1 MDKGSLKFFATE
13 SRKDLLEKMKN
24 KLAVFGIT
32 SKGIKEL
39 EEKQKM
45 GNKIEING
53 TLYPKK
59 SYDSLCS
66 RYKVL
71 GYEQLLEE
79 SAYTWFNRLVA
90 FAFMEINN
98 YIDERIVF
106 NNGDRIEPEILDN
119 YYEFD
124 FFQELD
130 EESQNEINDLK
141 EKNRVDSLEK
151 LYSILVEEKCY
162 ELSKIMPF
170 MFEKRGSYSDIL
182 FPDGVLARGSFL
194 EKLRDEFRKAIEK
207 NEEDEEVVPV
217 EIIGWLYQ
225 YYNSDL
231 KDEVFA
237 DLKKNKKITKEKI
250 APATQLFTPHW
261 IVKYMGENSLGKLAL
276 ESCGVSEE
284 VKKNW
289 KYYIDN
295 EVQNSEE
302 RLKIEEIKIIDPAM
316 GSGHMLTYCFD
327 MLSDIYED
335 LGWSKK
341 DAVLSIIK
349 NNIYG
354 LDIDKRAGQLAS
366 FAIFMKAREKF
377 SRFFKILERMED
389 DEKIS
394 INTLAVEESND
405 ISESIQNLIKE
416 NGLVQLEKLL
426 ADFYDAKEYGSILKL
441 ESIEIKELYRE
452 LEELEEIYRKQGQL
466 SLSYSIVENID
477 FDKEYELIEKLIY
490 QYRIMIDKYDIV
502 ITNPPYMG
510 GKGFSDK
517 LKKYVEKN
525 YKDSKGDLFA
535 VFIEKCNEFTKE
547 NRYTAMITMQSWM
560 FLSSFENL
568 RKQIIE
574 KREIQSL
581 LHLGYGVIGIAFG
594 TTAFVLKKLESN
606 NFLGN
611 YFRMFDKIAQNI
623 ETKDCENLF
632 KQSIKIEGL
641 RYNFENYSSN
651 IGISETVISDE
662 NGKLIKYKANQK
674 EFEKIPNSPIA
685 YWVSDRVRDIFE
697 KSRTLGEVGEAKQGL
712 ATGDNDRFLRLW
724 NEINYNKIGF
734 GIENSEKTIESKKKW
749 FPYNKG
755 GEKRKWYGNQEYLVN
770 WENDG
775 YEIRNFYDNKGKL
788 RSRPQNIEYYFR
800 ESISW
805 GLITSSGSSFR
816 FFPNGFIYDVGG
828 MSYFPNK
835 NIYSYLGILNTKI
848 YNELTKIINPTI
860 NLQIGDVIS
869 LPATEILNENFNTL
883 VQENIN
889 IAKEE
894 WDSRETSWDFKKLF
908 IANGDNIEKSY
919 DNYCQYWN
927 DKFMQ
932 MHHNEE
938 ELNRIFIDIYELN
951 DEMDEKVPFEDI
963 TLLKKEIKI
972 EDGKILFNKEE
983 IIKQFLSYAVGC
995 IMGRYSIDKEGLII
1009 ANSDDIL
1016 QCNES
1021 QVIIKDREGNIRH
1034 SIENSRF
1041 LPDEFG
1047 IIPVTGENV
1056 FENDIVS
1063 RVFEFVKALYGEKN
1077 FDENIRFICE
1087 ALGQKEG
1094 ETYDEVL
1101 RNYFIKDFYTD
1112 HLQRYQKRPI
1122 YWFMNSGKK
1131 NGFSALIYL
1140 HRYEDMSI
1148 ARVRTEYLIP
1158 YQEKMENLRN
1168 YYEKIAENPDT
1179 TSKDRKIADKKLKE
1193 LYAILKELQEYAN
1206 AVKHISELKIS
1217 LDLDDGVKVNYEKF
1231 VKVLKKI

>member
-284 VKKNW
+284 IKENW
-289 KYYIDN
+289 KYYIEN
-295 EVQNSEE
+295 EIQKSEE

-327 MLSDIYED
+327 MLSDIYEN

-354 LDIDKRAGQLAS
+354 LDIDKRASQLAS

-377 SRFFKILERMED
+377 SRFFKVLERMEE

-394 INTLAVEESND
+394 INTLVIEESND

-416 NGLVQLEKLL
+416 NSLIHLEKLL
-426 ADFYDAKEYGSILKL
+426 VDFYDAKEYGSILKL
-441 ESIEIKELYRE
+441 ESIETKELYRE
-452 LEELEEIYRKQGQL
+452 LKELEEIYRKQGQL
-466 SLSYSIVENID
+466 SLNYSIVENID
-477 FDKEYELIEKLIY
+477 FEKEYEFIEKLIY

-510 GKGFSDK
+510 GKGFDDK

-547 NRYTAMITMQSWM
+547 NRYTAMITMHSWM

-581 LHLGYGVIGIAFG
+581 NHLGTRAFEELGGEVVQTVSWVGKNKVPEKKG
-594 TTAFVLKKLESN
+594 TYIRLVDYN
-606 NFLGN
+606 NAQWKEEEFLNNKN
-611 YFRMFDKIAQNI
+611 Y
-623 ETKDCENLF
+623 
-632 KQSIKIEGL
+632 
-641 RYNFENYSSN
+641 YS
-651 IGISETVISDE
+651 
-662 NGKLIKYKANQK
+662 ANQK
-674 EFEKIPNSPIA
+674 EFEKIPGSPIA
-685 YWVSDRVRDIFE
+685 YWVSNRVREIFE
-697 KSRTLGEVGEAKQGL
+697 KNQKLGEIAQPRKGNS
-712 ATGDNDRFLRLW
+712 TSDNNRFLRLW
-724 NEINYNKIGF
+724 FEVEKNNFKLNSINLKEDSLKI
-734 GIENSEKTIESKKKW
+734 KW

-755 GEKRKWYGNQEYLVN
+755 GGFRKYYGNNEYLIN
-770 WENDG
+770 WLNDAE
-775 YEIRNFYDNKGKL
+775 EIRKIPTAVIANYDFFTKEGLTWSTVSSAKLSVRNFG
-788 RSRPQNIEYYFR
+788 E
-800 ESISW
+800 
-805 GLITSSGSSFR
+805 
-816 FFPNGFIYDVGG
+816 GFIFDNGG
-828 MSYFPNK
+828 CCLFSEKDIKYILLGLLNSKVFTILFGNISPTLNFQSGDIAKIPIIIEKDEIKK
-835 NIYSYLGILNTKI
+835 NNI
-848 YNELTKIINPTI
+848 NEIT
-860 NLQIGDVIS
+860 Q
-869 LPATEILNENFNTL
+869 
-883 VQENIN
+883 QNIN

-908 IANGDNIEKSY
+908 ITKGDSIEKAY
-919 DNYCQYWN
+919 DDYCQYWS

-995 IMGRYSIDKEGLII
+995 IMGRYSIDKEELII

-1179 TSKDRKIADKKLKE
+1179 SSKDRKIADKKLKE
-1193 LYAILKELQEYAN
+1193 LYAILKELQTYAN
-1206 AVKHISELKIS
+1206 DVKHISELKIS

-1231 VKVLKKI
+1231 GKVLKKI

>member
-1 MDKGSLKFFATE
+1 MDKGSLKSFAIK
-13 SRKDLLEKMKN
+13 SKKVLLEKMKN

-45 GNKIEING
+45 GSNIEING
-53 TLYPKK
+53 VLYSRK

-106 NNGDRIEPEILDN
+106 NSGDRIEPEILDN

-141 EKNRVDSLEK
+141 EKNTADSLEK

-182 FPDGVLARGSFL
+182 FPEGLLMKKSFL
-194 EKLRDEFRKAIEK
+194 DSLRDEFRKAIEK
-207 NEEDEEVVPV
+207 NEDDEERVPV

-225 YYNSDL
+225 YYNQDKRDMIYDGSM
-231 KDEVFA
+231 K
-237 DLKKNKKITKEKI
+237 KEKI
-250 APATQLFTPHW
+250 NKEFIPPATQLFTPHW
-261 IVKYMGENSLGKLAL
+261 IVKYLAENSLGKLAL

-284 VKKNW
+284 VKKSW

-295 EVQNSEE
+295 EVQKNEE
-302 RLKIEEIKIIDPAM
+302 ILKIEEIKIIDPAM

-341 DAVLSIIK
+341 DAVLSIIR

-377 SRFFKILERMED
+377 SRFFKVLERMEE

-394 INTLAVEESND
+394 INTLAIEESND
-405 ISESIQNLIKE
+405 ISESTQNLIKE
-416 NGLVQLEKLL
+416 NGLVHLERLL
-426 ADFYDAKEYGSILKL
+426 ADFYDAEEYGSILKL
-441 ESIEIKELYRE
+441 ESIEIKNLYRE

-466 SLSYSIVENID
+466 SLSYSSIEKTD
-477 FDKEYELIEKLIY
+477 FGKEYELIEKLIY
-490 QYRIMIDKYDIV
+490 QYKIMIDKYDIV

-510 GKGFSDK
+510 NARMNSQIKEYTDKYYPEAKSDLFSVFFIKCCEMAKINGYLGFMSPFVWMFIK
-517 LKKYVEKN
+517 SYEELRKKFINEKYIVTLTQLEYSGFEDATVPICTFVLQN
-525 YKDSKGDLFA
+525 SFKNEKGDYIKLSEFKGA
-535 VFIEKCNEFTKE
+535 KNQPIKTLEAIENPKC
-547 NRYTAMITMQSWM
+547 SW
-560 FLSSFENL
+560 
-568 RKQIIE
+568 R
-574 KREIQSL
+574 
-581 LHLGYGVIGIAFG
+581 
-594 TTAFVLKKLESN
+594 
-606 NFLGN
+606 
-611 YFRMFDKIAQNI
+611 
-623 ETKDCENLF
+623 
-632 KQSIKIEGL
+632 
-641 RYNFENYSSN
+641 
-651 IGISETVISDE
+651 
-662 NGKLIKYKANQK
+662 YKADQK
-674 EFEKIPNSPIA
+674 EFKKILGYPIA
-685 YWVSDRVRDIFE
+685 YWISNKVREIFE
-697 KSRTLGEVGEAKQGL
+697 NDRELKENFEIKSGIMTGNDEKFLKFWNEVEFKNIGFKLNNHSEMLKSR
-712 ATGDNDRFLRLW
+712 
-724 NEINYNKIGF
+724 
-734 GIENSEKTIESKKKW
+734 KKW
-749 FPYNKG
+749 FPLSKG
-755 GEKRKWYGNQEYLVN
+755 VSYRKWFGNNEHIINLFDDGKDIKNSNGNYRLRESKYYLKNSITWSRITSTKVSFRNSNQILFSDAGPSIFLENNMKYMLALLNMKILEKFLSIKNPTLNFQVNDIASMPIKFINNQECIEKIDMLTQ
-770 WENDG
+770 
-775 YEIRNFYDNKGKL
+775 
-788 RSRPQNIEYYFR
+788 QNI
-800 ESISW
+800 
-805 GLITSSGSSFR
+805 
-816 FFPNGFIYDVGG
+816 D
-828 MSYFPNK
+828 
-835 NIYSYLGILNTKI
+835 
-848 YNELTKIINPTI
+848 
-860 NLQIGDVIS
+860 
-869 LPATEILNENFNTL
+869 
-883 VQENIN
+883 

-908 IANGDNIEKSY
+908 ITNGDSIEKAY
-919 DNYCQYWN
+919 DDYCQYWS

-983 IIKQFLSYAVGC
+983 ITKQFLSYTVGC

-1009 ANSDDIL
+1009 ANSDEIL
-1016 QCNES
+1016 QCNGS

-1094 ETYDEVL
+1094 ESYDEIL

-1179 TSKDRKIADKKLKE
+1179 SSKDRKIADKKLKE
-1193 LYAILKELQEYAN
+1193 LYAILKELQTYAN
-1206 AVKHISELKIS
+1206 DVKHISELKIS

-1231 VKVLKKI
+1231 GKVLKKI

>member
-162 ELSKIMPF
+162 EFSKIMPF

-284 VKKNW
+284 IKENW
-289 KYYIDN
+289 KYYIEN
-295 EVQNSEE
+295 EIQKSEE

-327 MLSDIYED
+327 MLSDIYEN

-354 LDIDKRAGQLAS
+354 LDIDKRASQLAS

-377 SRFFKILERMED
+377 SRFFKVLERMEE

-394 INTLAVEESND
+394 INTLVIEESND

-416 NGLVQLEKLL
+416 NSLIHLEKLL
-426 ADFYDAKEYGSILKL
+426 VDFYDAKEYGSILKL
-441 ESIEIKELYRE
+441 ESIETKELYRE
-452 LEELEEIYRKQGQL
+452 LKELEEIYRKQGQL
-466 SLSYSIVENID
+466 SLNYSIVENID
-477 FDKEYELIEKLIY
+477 FEKEYEFIEKLIY

-510 GKGFSDK
+510 GKGFDDK

-547 NRYTAMITMQSWM
+547 NRYTAMITMHSWM

-581 LHLGYGVIGIAFG
+581 NHLGTRAFEELGGEVVQTVSWVGKNKVPEKKG
-594 TTAFVLKKLESN
+594 TYIRLVDYN
-606 NFLGN
+606 NAQWKEEEFLNNKN
-611 YFRMFDKIAQNI
+611 Y
-623 ETKDCENLF
+623 
-632 KQSIKIEGL
+632 
-641 RYNFENYSSN
+641 YS
-651 IGISETVISDE
+651 
-662 NGKLIKYKANQK
+662 ANQK
-674 EFEKIPNSPIA
+674 EFEKIPGSPIA
-685 YWVSDRVRDIFE
+685 YWVSNRVREIFE
-697 KSRTLGEVGEAKQGL
+697 KNQKLGEIAQPRKGNS
-712 ATGDNDRFLRLW
+712 TSDNNRFLRLW
-724 NEINYNKIGF
+724 FEVEKNNFKLNSINLKEDSLKI
-734 GIENSEKTIESKKKW
+734 KW

-755 GEKRKWYGNQEYLVN
+755 GGFRKYYGNNEYLIN
-770 WENDG
+770 WLNDAE
-775 YEIRNFYDNKGKL
+775 EIRKIPTAVIANYDFFTKEGLTWSTVSSAKLSVRNFG
-788 RSRPQNIEYYFR
+788 E
-800 ESISW
+800 
-805 GLITSSGSSFR
+805 
-816 FFPNGFIYDVGG
+816 GFIFDNGG
-828 MSYFPNK
+828 CCLFSEKDIKYILLGLLNSKVFTILFGNISPTLNFQSGDIAKIPIIIEKDEIKK
-835 NIYSYLGILNTKI
+835 NNI
-848 YNELTKIINPTI
+848 NEIT
-860 NLQIGDVIS
+860 Q
-869 LPATEILNENFNTL
+869 
-883 VQENIN
+883 QNIN

-908 IANGDNIEKSY
+908 ITKGDSIEKAY
-919 DNYCQYWN
+919 DDYCQYWS

-995 IMGRYSIDKEGLII
+995 IMGRYSIDKEELII

-1179 TSKDRKIADKKLKE
+1179 SSKDRKIADKKLKE
-1193 LYAILKELQEYAN
+1193 LYAILKELQTYAN
-1206 AVKHISELKIS
+1206 DVKHISELKIS

-1231 VKVLKKI
+1231 GKVLKKI

>member
-1 MDKGSLKFFATE
+1 MDKGSLKSFAIK
-13 SRKDLLEKMKN
+13 SKKVLLEKMKN

-45 GNKIEING
+45 GSNIEING
-53 TLYPKK
+53 VLYSRK

-106 NNGDRIEPEILDN
+106 NSGDRIEPEILDN

-141 EKNRVDSLEK
+141 EKNTADSLEK

-170 MFEKRGSYSDIL
+170 MFERRGSYSDIL
-182 FPDGVLARGSFL
+182 FPEGLLMKESFL
-194 EKLRDEFRKAIEK
+194 DSLRDEIRKAIEK
-207 NEEDEEVVPV
+207 NEEDEEIVPV

-225 YYNSDL
+225 YYNQDKRDMIYDGSM
-231 KDEVFA
+231 K
-237 DLKKNKKITKEKI
+237 KEKI
-250 APATQLFTPHW
+250 NKEFIPPATQLFTPHW
-261 IVKYMGENSLGKLAL
+261 IVKYLAENSLGKFAL

-295 EVQNSEE
+295 EVQKNEE
-302 RLKIEEIKIIDPAM
+302 ILKIEEIKIIDPAM

-349 NNIYG
+349 NNLYG

-377 SRFFKILERMED
+377 SRFFKVLERMED
-389 DEKIS
+389 DGKIS
-394 INTLAVEESND
+394 INTLAFEE
-405 ISESIQNLIKE
+405 SESISENIQKLIKE

-426 ADFYDAKEYGSILKL
+426 ANFYDAKEYGSILKL

-452 LEELEEIYRKQGQL
+452 LEELGEIYRKQGQL
-466 SLSYSIVENID
+466 SLDYSSVENID

-490 QYRIMIDKYDIV
+490 QYKIMIDKYDIV

-510 GKGFSDK
+510 NARMNPQIKEYTDKYYPEVKSDLFSVFFIKCCEMAKINGYLGFMSPFVWMFIK
-517 LKKYVEKN
+517 SYEELRKKFINEKYIVTLTQLEYSGFEDATVPICTFVLQN
-525 YKDSKGDLFA
+525 SFKNEKGDYIKLSEFKGA
-535 VFIEKCNEFTKE
+535 KNQPIKTLEAIENPKC
-547 NRYTAMITMQSWM
+547 SW
-560 FLSSFENL
+560 
-568 RKQIIE
+568 R
-574 KREIQSL
+574 
-581 LHLGYGVIGIAFG
+581 
-594 TTAFVLKKLESN
+594 
-606 NFLGN
+606 
-611 YFRMFDKIAQNI
+611 
-623 ETKDCENLF
+623 
-632 KQSIKIEGL
+632 
-641 RYNFENYSSN
+641 
-651 IGISETVISDE
+651 
-662 NGKLIKYKANQK
+662 YKADQK
-674 EFEKIPNSPIA
+674 EFKKIPSSPIA
-685 YWVSDRVRDIFE
+685 YWVSDKVREIFE
-697 KSRTLGEVGEAKQGL
+697 KNQTLGEVGVAKQGL
-712 ATGDNDRFLRLW
+712 ATADNDRFLRLW

-860 NLQIGDVIS
+860 NLQID
-869 LPATEILNENFNTL
+869 
-883 VQENIN
+883 
-889 IAKEE
+889 
-894 WDSRETSWDFKKLF
+894 
-908 IANGDNIEKSY
+908 
-919 DNYCQYWN
+919 
-927 DKFMQ
+927 
-932 MHHNEE
+932 
-938 ELNRIFIDIYELN
+938 
-951 DEMDEKVPFEDI
+951 
-963 TLLKKEIKI
+963 
-972 EDGKILFNKEE
+972 
-983 IIKQFLSYAVGC
+983 
-995 IMGRYSIDKEGLII
+995 
-1009 ANSDDIL
+1009 
-1016 QCNES
+1016 
-1021 QVIIKDREGNIRH
+1021 
-1034 SIENSRF
+1034 
-1041 LPDEFG
+1041 
-1047 IIPVTGENV
+1047 
-1056 FENDIVS
+1056 
-1063 RVFEFVKALYGEKN
+1063 
-1077 FDENIRFICE
+1077 
-1087 ALGQKEG
+1087 
-1094 ETYDEVL
+1094 
-1101 RNYFIKDFYTD
+1101 
-1112 HLQRYQKRPI
+1112 
-1122 YWFMNSGKK
+1122 
-1131 NGFSALIYL
+1131 
-1140 HRYEDMSI
+1140 
-1148 ARVRTEYLIP
+1148 
-1158 YQEKMENLRN
+1158 
-1168 YYEKIAENPDT
+1168 
-1179 TSKDRKIADKKLKE
+1179 
-1193 LYAILKELQEYAN
+1193 
-1206 AVKHISELKIS
+1206 
-1217 LDLDDGVKVNYEKF
+1217 
-1231 VKVLKKI
+1231 

>member
-1 MDKGSLKFFATE
+1 MDKGSLKSFAIK
-13 SRKDLLEKMKN
+13 SKKVLLEKMKN

-45 GNKIEING
+45 GSNIEING
-53 TLYPKK
+53 VLYSRK

-106 NNGDRIEPEILDN
+106 NSGDRIEPEILDN

-141 EKNRVDSLEK
+141 EKNTADSLGK

-170 MFEKRGSYSDIL
+170 IFEKRGSYSDIL
-182 FPDGVLARGSFL
+182 FPEGLLMKKSFL
-194 EKLRDEFRKAIEK
+194 DSLRDEFRKAIEK
-207 NEEDEEVVPV
+207 NEDDEEIVPV

-225 YYNSDL
+225 YYNQDKRDMIYDGSM
-231 KDEVFA
+231 K
-237 DLKKNKKITKEKI
+237 KEKI
-250 APATQLFTPHW
+250 NKEFIPPATQLFTPHW
-261 IVKYMGENSLGKLAL
+261 IVKYLAENSLGKLAL

-284 VKKNW
+284 VKESW

-295 EVQNSEE
+295 EVQKNEE
-302 RLKIEEIKIIDPAM
+302 ILKIEEIKIIDPAM

-377 SRFFKILERMED
+377 SRFFKVLERMEE

-394 INTLAVEESND
+394 INTLAIEESND
-405 ISESIQNLIKE
+405 ISESTQNLIKE
-416 NGLVQLEKLL
+416 NGLVHLERLL
-426 ADFYDAKEYGSILKL
+426 ADFYDAEEYGSILKL
-441 ESIEIKELYRE
+441 ESIEIKNLYRE

-466 SLSYSIVENID
+466 SLSYSSIEKTD
-477 FDKEYELIEKLIY
+477 FGKEYELIEKLIY
-490 QYRIMIDKYDIV
+490 QYKIMIDKYDIV

-510 GKGFSDK
+510 NARMNSQIKEYTDKYYPEAKSDLFSVFFIKCCEMAKINGYLGFMSPFVWMFIK
-517 LKKYVEKN
+517 SYEELRKKFINEKYIVTLTQLEYSGFEDATVPICTFVLQN
-525 YKDSKGDLFA
+525 SFKNEKGDYIKLSEFKGA
-535 VFIEKCNEFTKE
+535 KNQPIKTLEAIENPKC
-547 NRYTAMITMQSWM
+547 SW
-560 FLSSFENL
+560 
-568 RKQIIE
+568 R
-574 KREIQSL
+574 
-581 LHLGYGVIGIAFG
+581 
-594 TTAFVLKKLESN
+594 
-606 NFLGN
+606 
-611 YFRMFDKIAQNI
+611 
-623 ETKDCENLF
+623 
-632 KQSIKIEGL
+632 
-641 RYNFENYSSN
+641 
-651 IGISETVISDE
+651 
-662 NGKLIKYKANQK
+662 YKADQK
-674 EFEKIPNSPIA
+674 EFEKIPSSPIA
-685 YWVSDRVRDIFE
+685 YWVSDKVRKIF
-697 KSRTLGEVGEAKQGL
+697 KNNYKLGEKCEIRKGL
-712 ATGDNDRFLRLW
+712 STGDNELYLRQW
-724 NEINYNKIGF
+724 FEVQNKKIGF
-734 GIENSEKTIESKKKW
+734 NIENPEKAIESEKKW

-755 GEKRKWYGNQEYLVN
+755 GFFRKWYGNNENVIN
-770 WENDG
+770 WENNGKDLKENKRSVLRNQKYYFKDCITWSAVSSSKFGVRNSEKGFLFDG
-775 YEIRNFYDNKGKL
+775 GGSCAFTTENIKNYILGFLASKLNFY
-788 RSRPQNIEYYFR
+788 
-800 ESISW
+800 
-805 GLITSSGSSFR
+805 
-816 FFPNGFIYDVGG
+816 
-828 MSYFPNK
+828 
-835 NIYSYLGILNTKI
+835 ILNMLIPTLNFEIGTISSVPIIFSEDTKQ
-848 YNELTKIINPTI
+848 K
-860 NLQIGDVIS
+860 
-869 LPATEILNENFNTL
+869 ENINTL
-883 VQENIN
+883 VQQNIN

-894 WDSRETSWDFKKLF
+894 WNSRETSWDFKKLF
-908 IANGDNIEKSY
+908 IANGDNIEKAY
-919 DNYCQYWN
+919 DNYCQYWS

-983 IIKQFLSYAVGC
+983 IIKQFLSYTVGC

-1047 IIPVTGENV
+1047 IVPVTGENV

-1094 ETYDEVL
+1094 ESYDEVL

-1193 LYAILKELQEYAN
+1193 LYAILKELQTYAN
-1206 AVKHISELKIS
+1206 DVKHISELKIS

>member
-106 NNGDRIEPEILDN
+106 NSGDRIEPEILDN

-207 NEEDEEVVPV
+207 NEEDEEIVPV

-250 APATQLFTPHW
+250 APATQLFTPQW

-295 EVQNSEE
+295 EVQKNEE
-302 RLKIEEIKIIDPAM
+302 RLKIEEVKIIDPAM

-354 LDIDKRAGQLAS
+354 LEIDKRAGQLAS

-377 SRFFKILERMED
+377 SRFFKVLERMED
-389 DEKIS
+389 DEKIL
-394 INTLAVEESND
+394 INTLTIEESND
-405 ISESIQNLIKE
+405 ISERIQNLIKE
-416 NGLVQLEKLL
+416 NGLVHLEKLL
-426 ADFYDAKEYGSILKL
+426 AGFYDAKEYGSILKL
-441 ESIEIKELYRE
+441 ESIEIKDLYRE

-466 SLSYSIVENID
+466 SLSYSSVENID
-477 FDKEYELIEKLIY
+477 FRKEYELIEKLIY
-490 QYRIMIDKYDIV
+490 QYKIMIDKYDIV

-535 VFIEKCNEFTKE
+535 VFIEKCNEFIKE
-547 NRYTAMITMQSWM
+547 NRYTAMITMHSWM

-581 LHLGYGVIGIAFG
+581 NHLGTRAFEELGGEVVQTVSWVVKNKAPEKKG
-594 TTAFVLKKLESN
+594 TYIRLVDYN
-606 NFLGN
+606 NAQWKEEEFFNNKN
-611 YFRMFDKIAQNI
+611 Y
-623 ETKDCENLF
+623 
-632 KQSIKIEGL
+632 
-641 RYNFENYSSN
+641 YSA
-651 IGISETVISDE
+651 D
-662 NGKLIKYKANQK
+662 QK
-674 EFEKIPNSPIA
+674 EFKKIPGSPIA
-685 YWVSDRVRDIFE
+685 YWVSDRVREIFE
-697 KSRTLGEVGEAKQGL
+697 KNQKLGEIAQPRKGNS
-712 ATGDNDRFLRLW
+712 TSDNNRFLRLW
-724 NEINYNKIGF
+724 FEVEKNNFKLNSINLKEDSLKI
-734 GIENSEKTIESKKKW
+734 KW

-755 GEKRKWYGNQEYLVN
+755 GGFRKYYGNNEYLIN
-770 WENDG
+770 WLNDAE
-775 YEIRNFYDNKGKL
+775 EIRKIPTAVIANYDFFTKEGLTWSTVSSAKLSVRNFG
-788 RSRPQNIEYYFR
+788 E
-800 ESISW
+800 
-805 GLITSSGSSFR
+805 
-816 FFPNGFIYDVGG
+816 GFIFDNGG
-828 MSYFPNK
+828 CCLFSEKDIKYILLGLLNSKVFTILFGNISPTLNFQSGDIAKIPIIIEKDEIKK
-835 NIYSYLGILNTKI
+835 NNINEITK
-848 YNELTKIINPTI
+848 
-860 NLQIGDVIS
+860 Q
-869 LPATEILNENFNTL
+869 
-883 VQENIN
+883 NIN

-908 IANGDNIEKSY
+908 ITNGDSIEKAY
-919 DNYCQYWN
+919 DDYCQYWS
-927 DKFMQ
+927 DKFIQ

-983 IIKQFLSYAVGC
+983 ITKQFLSYAVGC

-1009 ANSDDIL
+1009 ANSDDVL
-1016 QCNES
+1016 QCNGS

-1056 FENDIVS
+1056 FENDIVI

-1094 ETYDEVL
+1094 ESYDEVL

-1148 ARVRTEYLIP
+1148 ARVRTEYLIT

-1179 TSKDRKIADKKLKE
+1179 SSKDRKIADKKLKE

-1206 AVKHISELKIS
+1206 DVKHISELKIS

>member
-106 NNGDRIEPEILDN
+106 NSGDRIEPEILDN

-194 EKLRDEFRKAIEK
+194 EKLRDEFRKVIEK
-207 NEEDEEVVPV
+207 NEEDEEIVPV

-295 EVQNSEE
+295 EVQKNEE
-302 RLKIEEIKIIDPAM
+302 RLKIEEVKIIDPAM

-354 LDIDKRAGQLAS
+354 LEIDKRASQLAS

-377 SRFFKILERMED
+377 SRFFKVLERMED

-394 INTLAVEESND
+394 INTLAIEESND
-405 ISESIQNLIKE
+405 ISENIQNLIKE

-441 ESIEIKELYRE
+441 ESIETEELYRE

-477 FDKEYELIEKLIY
+477 FEKEYELIEKLIY

-510 GKGFSDK
+510 GKGFDDK

-547 NRYTAMITMQSWM
+547 NRYTAMITMHSWM

-574 KREIQSL
+574 KKEIQSL
-581 LHLGYGVIGIAFG
+581 NHLGTRAFEELGGEVVQTVSWVGKNKVPEKKG
-594 TTAFVLKKLESN
+594 TYIRLVDYN
-606 NFLGN
+606 NAQWKEEEFFNNKN
-611 YFRMFDKIAQNI
+611 Y
-623 ETKDCENLF
+623 
-632 KQSIKIEGL
+632 
-641 RYNFENYSSN
+641 YS
-651 IGISETVISDE
+651 
-662 NGKLIKYKANQK
+662 ANQK
-674 EFEKIPNSPIA
+674 EFEKIPSSPIA
-685 YWVSDRVRDIFE
+685 YWVSDKVRKIF
-697 KSRTLGEVGEAKQGL
+697 KNNYKLGEKCEIRKGL
-712 ATGDNDRFLRLW
+712 STGNNELYLRQW
-724 NEINYNKIGF
+724 FEVQNKKIGF
-734 GIENSEKTIESKKKW
+734 NIENPEKAIESEKKW

-755 GEKRKWYGNQEYLVN
+755 GFFRKWYGNNENVIN
-770 WENDG
+770 WENNGKDLKENKRSVLRNQKYYFKDCITWSAVSSSKFGVRNSEKGFLFDG
-775 YEIRNFYDNKGKL
+775 GGSCAFTTENIKNYILGFLASKLNFY
-788 RSRPQNIEYYFR
+788 
-800 ESISW
+800 
-805 GLITSSGSSFR
+805 
-816 FFPNGFIYDVGG
+816 
-828 MSYFPNK
+828 
-835 NIYSYLGILNTKI
+835 ILNMLIPTLNFEIGTISSVPIIFSEDTKQ
-848 YNELTKIINPTI
+848 K
-860 NLQIGDVIS
+860 
-869 LPATEILNENFNTL
+869 ENINTL
-883 VQENIN
+883 VQQNIN

-894 WDSRETSWDFKKLF
+894 WNSRETSWDFKKLF
-908 IANGDNIEKSY
+908 IANGDNIEKAY
-919 DNYCQYWN
+919 DNYCQYWS

-983 IIKQFLSYAVGC
+983 IIKQFLSYTVGC

-1047 IIPVTGENV
+1047 IVPVTGENV

-1094 ETYDEVL
+1094 ESYDEVL

-1193 LYAILKELQEYAN
+1193 LYAILKELQTYAN
-1206 AVKHISELKIS
+1206 DVKHISELKIS

>member
-207 NEEDEEVVPV
+207 NEDDEEVVPV

-276 ESCGVSEE
+276 ESCGASEE
-284 VKKNW
+284 IKKNW

-377 SRFFKILERMED
+377 SRFFKVLERMED

-394 INTLAVEESND
+394 INTLTIEESND
-405 ISESIQNLIKE
+405 ISERIQNLIKE
-416 NGLVQLEKLL
+416 NGLVHLEKLL
-426 ADFYDAKEYGSILKL
+426 AGFYDAKEYGSILKL
-441 ESIEIKELYRE
+441 ESIEIKDLYRE

-466 SLSYSIVENID
+466 SLSYSSVENID
-477 FDKEYELIEKLIY
+477 FRKEYELIEKLIY
-490 QYRIMIDKYDIV
+490 QYKIMIDKYDIV

-535 VFIEKCNEFTKE
+535 VFIEKCNEFIKE
-547 NRYTAMITMQSWM
+547 NRYTAMITMHSWM

-581 LHLGYGVIGIAFG
+581 NHLGTRAFEELGGEVVQTVSWVVKNKAPEKKG
-594 TTAFVLKKLESN
+594 TYIRLVDYN
-606 NFLGN
+606 NAQWKEEEFFNNKN
-611 YFRMFDKIAQNI
+611 Y
-623 ETKDCENLF
+623 
-632 KQSIKIEGL
+632 
-641 RYNFENYSSN
+641 YSA
-651 IGISETVISDE
+651 D
-662 NGKLIKYKANQK
+662 QK
-674 EFEKIPNSPIA
+674 EFKKIPGSPIA
-685 YWVSDRVRDIFE
+685 YWVSDRVREIFE
-697 KSRTLGEVGEAKQGL
+697 KSKTLGEVGVAKQGL
-712 ATGDNDRFLRLW
+712 ATADNDRFLRLW
-724 NEINYNKIGF
+724 NEVNYSKIGF
-734 GIENSEKTIESKKKW
+734 GIENSEKTIENKKKW

-775 YEIRNFYDNKGKL
+775 YEIRSFYDNKGKL

-805 GLITSSGSSFR
+805 GLITSSGASFR

-835 NIYSYLGILNTKI
+835 NIYNYLGILNTKI
-848 YNELTKIINPTI
+848 YSELTKIINPTI

-883 VQENIN
+883 VQQNIN

-908 IANGDNIEKSY
+908 ITNGDSIEKAY
-919 DNYCQYWN
+919 DDYCQYWS
-927 DKFMQ
+927 DKFIQ

-983 IIKQFLSYAVGC
+983 ITKQFLSYAVGC

-1009 ANSDDIL
+1009 ANSDDVL
-1016 QCNES
+1016 QCNGS

-1056 FENDIVS
+1056 FENDIVI

-1094 ETYDEVL
+1094 ESYDEVL

-1148 ARVRTEYLIP
+1148 ARVRTEYLIT

-1179 TSKDRKIADKKLKE
+1179 SSKDRKIADKKLKE
-1193 LYAILKELQEYAN
+1193 LYAILKELQTYAN
-1206 AVKHISELKIS
+1206 DVKHISELKIS

-1231 VKVLKKI
+1231 GKVLKKI

>member
-1 MDKGSLKFFATE
+1 MDKGSLKSFAIK
-13 SRKDLLEKMKN
+13 SKKVLLEKMKN

-45 GNKIEING
+45 GSNIEING
-53 TLYPKK
+53 TLYSRK

-106 NNGDRIEPEILDN
+106 NSGDRIEPEILDN

-124 FFQELD
+124 FFQELAED
-130 EESQNEINDLK
+130 SQNEINDLK
-141 EKNRVDSLEK
+141 EKNTADSLEK

-182 FPDGVLARGSFL
+182 FPEGLLMKESFL
-194 EKLRDEFRKAIEK
+194 DSLRDEFRKAIEK
-207 NEEDEEVVPV
+207 NEDDEEIVPV

-225 YYNSDL
+225 YYNQDKRDMIYDGSM
-231 KDEVFA
+231 K
-237 DLKKNKKITKEKI
+237 KEKI
-250 APATQLFTPHW
+250 NKEFIPPATQLFTPHW
-261 IVKYMGENSLGKLAL
+261 IVKYLAENSLGKLAL

-284 VKKNW
+284 VKENW

-295 EVQNSEE
+295 EVQKNEE
-302 RLKIEEIKIIDPAM
+302 ILKIEEIKIIDPAM

-377 SRFFKILERMED
+377 SRFFKVLERMEE

-394 INTLAVEESND
+394 INTLAIEESND
-405 ISESIQNLIKE
+405 ISESTQNLIKE
-416 NGLVQLEKLL
+416 NGLVHLEKLL
-426 ADFYDAKEYGSILKL
+426 ADFYDAEEYGSILKL
-441 ESIEIKELYRE
+441 ESIEIKDLYRE

-466 SLSYSIVENID
+466 SLSYSSIEKTD
-477 FDKEYELIEKLIY
+477 FGKEYELIEKLIY
-490 QYRIMIDKYDIV
+490 QYKIMIDKYDIV

-510 GKGFSDK
+510 NARMNSQIKEYTDKYYPEVKSDLFSVFFIKCCEMAKINGYLGFMSPFVWMFIK
-517 LKKYVEKN
+517 SYEELRKKFINEKYIVTLTQLEYSGFEDATVPICTFVLQN
-525 YKDSKGDLFA
+525 SFKNEKGDYIKLSEFKGA
-535 VFIEKCNEFTKE
+535 KNQPIKTLEAIENPKC
-547 NRYTAMITMQSWM
+547 SW
-560 FLSSFENL
+560 
-568 RKQIIE
+568 R
-574 KREIQSL
+574 
-581 LHLGYGVIGIAFG
+581 
-594 TTAFVLKKLESN
+594 
-606 NFLGN
+606 
-611 YFRMFDKIAQNI
+611 
-623 ETKDCENLF
+623 
-632 KQSIKIEGL
+632 
-641 RYNFENYSSN
+641 
-651 IGISETVISDE
+651 
-662 NGKLIKYKANQK
+662 YKADQK
-674 EFEKIPNSPIA
+674 EFKKILGSPIA
-685 YWVSDRVRDIFE
+685 YWISNKVREIFE
-697 KSRTLGEVGEAKQGL
+697 NNRELKENFEIKSGIMTGNDEKFLKFWNEVEFKNIGFKLNNHSEMLKSR
-712 ATGDNDRFLRLW
+712 
-724 NEINYNKIGF
+724 
-734 GIENSEKTIESKKKW
+734 KKW
-749 FPYNKG
+749 FPLSKG
-755 GEKRKWYGNQEYLVN
+755 GSYRKWFGNNEHIINLFDDGKDIKNSNGNYRLRESKYYLKNSITWSRITSTKVSFRNSNQILFSDAGPSIFLENNMKYMLALLNMKILEKFLSIKNPTLNFQVNDIASMPIKFINNQECIEKIDMLTQ
-770 WENDG
+770 
-775 YEIRNFYDNKGKL
+775 
-788 RSRPQNIEYYFR
+788 QNI
-800 ESISW
+800 
-805 GLITSSGSSFR
+805 
-816 FFPNGFIYDVGG
+816 D
-828 MSYFPNK
+828 
-835 NIYSYLGILNTKI
+835 
-848 YNELTKIINPTI
+848 
-860 NLQIGDVIS
+860 
-869 LPATEILNENFNTL
+869 
-883 VQENIN
+883 

-908 IANGDNIEKSY
+908 ITKGDNIEKAY
-919 DNYCQYWN
+919 DDYCQYWS

-983 IIKQFLSYAVGC
+983 LIKQFLSYAVGC

-1016 QCNES
+1016 QCNGS
-1021 QVIIKDREGNIRH
+1021 QVIIKDKDGNIRH

-1047 IIPVTGENV
+1047 IITVTGENV

-1179 TSKDRKIADKKLKE
+1179 SSKDRKIADKKLKE
-1193 LYAILKELQEYAN
+1193 LYAILKELQTYAN
-1206 AVKHISELKIS
+1206 DVKHISELKIS

-1231 VKVLKKI
+1231 GKVLKKI

>member
-32 SKGIKEL
+32 SKGIREL

-45 GNKIEING
+45 GSEIEING
-53 TLYPKK
+53 TLYPRK

-106 NNGDRIEPEILDN
+106 NSGDRIEPEILDN

-207 NEEDEEVVPV
+207 NEEDEEIVPV

-250 APATQLFTPHW
+250 APATQLFTPQW

-295 EVQNSEE
+295 EVQKNEE
-302 RLKIEEIKIIDPAM
+302 RLKIEEVKIIDPAM

-335 LGWSKK
+335 LGWSKR
-341 DAVLSIIK
+341 DAILSIIK

-354 LDIDKRAGQLAS
+354 LEIDKRAGQLAS

-377 SRFFKILERMED
+377 SRFFKVLERMED
-389 DEKIS
+389 DEKIL
-394 INTLAVEESND
+394 INTLTIEESND
-405 ISESIQNLIKE
+405 ISERIQNLIKE
-416 NGLVQLEKLL
+416 NGLVHLEKLL
-426 ADFYDAKEYGSILKL
+426 AGFYDAKEYGSILKL
-441 ESIEIKELYRE
+441 ESIEIKDLYRE

-490 QYRIMIDKYDIV
+490 QYKIMIDKYDIV

-535 VFIEKCNEFTKE
+535 VFIEKCNEFIKE
-547 NRYTAMITMQSWM
+547 NRYTAMITMHSWM

-581 LHLGYGVIGIAFG
+581 NHLGTRAFEELGGEVVQTVSWVVKNKAPEKKG
-594 TTAFVLKKLESN
+594 TYIRLVDYN
-606 NFLGN
+606 NAQWKEEEFFNNKN
-611 YFRMFDKIAQNI
+611 Y
-623 ETKDCENLF
+623 
-632 KQSIKIEGL
+632 
-641 RYNFENYSSN
+641 YSA
-651 IGISETVISDE
+651 D
-662 NGKLIKYKANQK
+662 QK
-674 EFEKIPNSPIA
+674 EFKKIPGSPIA
-685 YWVSDRVRDIFE
+685 YWVSDRVREIFE
-697 KSRTLGEVGEAKQGL
+697 KNQKLGEIAQPRKGNS
-712 ATGDNDRFLRLW
+712 TSDNNRFLRLW
-724 NEINYNKIGF
+724 FEVEKNNFKLNSINLKEDSLKI
-734 GIENSEKTIESKKKW
+734 KW

-755 GEKRKWYGNQEYLVN
+755 GGFRKYYGNNEYLIN
-770 WENDG
+770 WLNDAE
-775 YEIRNFYDNKGKL
+775 EIRKIPTAVIANYDFFTKEGLTWSTVSSAKLSVRNFG
-788 RSRPQNIEYYFR
+788 E
-800 ESISW
+800 
-805 GLITSSGSSFR
+805 
-816 FFPNGFIYDVGG
+816 GFIFDNGG
-828 MSYFPNK
+828 CCLFSEKDIKYILLGLLNSKVFTILFGNISPTLNFQSGDIAKIPIIIEKDEIKK
-835 NIYSYLGILNTKI
+835 NNINEITK
-848 YNELTKIINPTI
+848 
-860 NLQIGDVIS
+860 Q
-869 LPATEILNENFNTL
+869 
-883 VQENIN
+883 NIN

-908 IANGDNIEKSY
+908 ITNGDSIEKAY
-919 DNYCQYWN
+919 DDYCQYWS
-927 DKFMQ
+927 DKFIQ

-983 IIKQFLSYAVGC
+983 ITKQFLSYAVGC

-1009 ANSDDIL
+1009 ANSDDVL
-1016 QCNES
+1016 QCNGS

-1056 FENDIVS
+1056 FENDIVI

-1094 ETYDEVL
+1094 ESYDEVL

-1148 ARVRTEYLIP
+1148 ARVRTEYLIT

-1179 TSKDRKIADKKLKE
+1179 SSKDRKIADKKLKE

-1206 AVKHISELKIS
+1206 DVKHISELKIS

>member
-1 MDKGSLKFFATE
+1 MAK
-13 SRKDLLEKMKN
+13 
-24 KLAVFGIT
+24 
-32 SKGIKEL
+32 
-39 EEKQKM
+39 
-45 GNKIEING
+45 ING
-53 TLYPKK
+53 YLGFMSPFVWMFIK
-59 SYDSLCS
+59 SYEELRKKFINEKYIVTLTQLEYSGFEDATVPICTFVLQNSFKNEKGDYIKLSEFKGAKNQPIKTLEAIENPKCS
-66 RYKVL
+66 WRYK
-71 GYEQLLEE
+71 
-79 SAYTWFNRLVA
+79 
-90 FAFMEINN
+90 
-98 YIDERIVF
+98 
-106 NNGDRIEPEILDN
+106 
-119 YYEFD
+119 
-124 FFQELD
+124 
-130 EESQNEINDLK
+130 
-141 EKNRVDSLEK
+141 
-151 LYSILVEEKCY
+151 
-162 ELSKIMPF
+162 
-170 MFEKRGSYSDIL
+170 
-182 FPDGVLARGSFL
+182 
-194 EKLRDEFRKAIEK
+194 
-207 NEEDEEVVPV
+207 
-217 EIIGWLYQ
+217 
-225 YYNSDL
+225 
-231 KDEVFA
+231 A
-237 DLKKNKKITKEKI
+237 D
-250 APATQLFTPHW
+250 
-261 IVKYMGENSLGKLAL
+261 
-276 ESCGVSEE
+276 
-284 VKKNW
+284 
-289 KYYIDN
+289 
-295 EVQNSEE
+295 
-302 RLKIEEIKIIDPAM
+302 
-316 GSGHMLTYCFD
+316 
-327 MLSDIYED
+327 
-335 LGWSKK
+335 
-341 DAVLSIIK
+341 
-349 NNIYG
+349 
-354 LDIDKRAGQLAS
+354 
-366 FAIFMKAREKF
+366 
-377 SRFFKILERMED
+377 
-389 DEKIS
+389 
-394 INTLAVEESND
+394 
-405 ISESIQNLIKE
+405 
-416 NGLVQLEKLL
+416 
-426 ADFYDAKEYGSILKL
+426 
-441 ESIEIKELYRE
+441 
-452 LEELEEIYRKQGQL
+452 
-466 SLSYSIVENID
+466 
-477 FDKEYELIEKLIY
+477 
-490 QYRIMIDKYDIV
+490 
-502 ITNPPYMG
+502 
-510 GKGFSDK
+510 
-517 LKKYVEKN
+517 
-525 YKDSKGDLFA
+525 
-535 VFIEKCNEFTKE
+535 
-547 NRYTAMITMQSWM
+547 
-560 FLSSFENL
+560 
-568 RKQIIE
+568 
-574 KREIQSL
+574 
-581 LHLGYGVIGIAFG
+581 
-594 TTAFVLKKLESN
+594 
-606 NFLGN
+606 
-611 YFRMFDKIAQNI
+611 
-623 ETKDCENLF
+623 
-632 KQSIKIEGL
+632 
-641 RYNFENYSSN
+641 
-651 IGISETVISDE
+651 
-662 NGKLIKYKANQK
+662 QK
-674 EFEKIPNSPIA
+674 EFKKILGSPIA
-685 YWVSDRVRDIFE
+685 YWVSDKVREIFE
-697 KSRTLGEVGEAKQGL
+697 KNQTLGEVGVAKQGL
-712 ATGDNDRFLRLW
+712 ATADNDRFLRLW

-883 VQENIN
+883 VQQNIN

-908 IANGDNIEKSY
+908 IANGDNIEKAY
-919 DNYCQYWN
+919 ENYCQYWS

-1016 QCNES
+1016 QCNRS

-1179 TSKDRKIADKKLKE
+1179 SSKDRKIADKKLKE
-1193 LYAILKELQEYAN
+1193 LYAILKELQTYAN
-1206 AVKHISELKIS
+1206 DVKHISELKIS

-1231 VKVLKKI
+1231 GKVLKKI

>member
-32 SKGIKEL
+32 SKGIREL

-45 GNKIEING
+45 GSEIEING
-53 TLYPKK
+53 TLYPRK

-106 NNGDRIEPEILDN
+106 NSGDRIEPEILDN

-207 NEEDEEVVPV
+207 NEEDEEIVPV

-295 EVQNSEE
+295 EVQKNEE
-302 RLKIEEIKIIDPAM
+302 RLKIEEVKIIDPAM

-354 LDIDKRAGQLAS
+354 LEIDKRASQLAS

-377 SRFFKILERMED
+377 SRFFKVLERMED

-394 INTLAVEESND
+394 INTLAIEESND
-405 ISESIQNLIKE
+405 ISENIQNLIKE

-441 ESIEIKELYRE
+441 ESIETEELYRE

-466 SLSYSIVENID
+466 SLSYSSVEKTD
-477 FDKEYELIEKLIY
+477 FGKEYELIEKLIY
-490 QYRIMIDKYDIV
+490 QYKIMIDKYDIV

-535 VFIEKCNEFTKE
+535 VFIEKCNEFIKE
-547 NRYTAMITMQSWM
+547 NRYTAMITMHSWM

-581 LHLGYGVIGIAFG
+581 NHLGTRAFEELGGEVVQTVSWVVKNKAPEKKG
-594 TTAFVLKKLESN
+594 TYIRLVDYN
-606 NFLGN
+606 NAQWKEEEFFNNKN
-611 YFRMFDKIAQNI
+611 Y
-623 ETKDCENLF
+623 
-632 KQSIKIEGL
+632 
-641 RYNFENYSSN
+641 YSA
-651 IGISETVISDE
+651 D
-662 NGKLIKYKANQK
+662 QK
-674 EFEKIPNSPIA
+674 EFKKIPGSPIA
-685 YWVSDRVRDIFE
+685 YWVSDRVREIFE
-697 KSRTLGEVGEAKQGL
+697 KNQKLGEIAQPRKGNS
-712 ATGDNDRFLRLW
+712 TSDNNRFLRLW
-724 NEINYNKIGF
+724 FEVEKNNFKLNSINLKEDSLKI
-734 GIENSEKTIESKKKW
+734 KW

-755 GEKRKWYGNQEYLVN
+755 GGFRKYYGNNEYLIN
-770 WENDG
+770 WLNDAE
-775 YEIRNFYDNKGKL
+775 EIRKIPTAVIANYDFFTKEGLTWSTVSSAKLSVRNFG
-788 RSRPQNIEYYFR
+788 E
-800 ESISW
+800 
-805 GLITSSGSSFR
+805 
-816 FFPNGFIYDVGG
+816 GFIFDNGG
-828 MSYFPNK
+828 CCLFSEKDIKYILLGLLNSKVFTILFGNISPTLNFQSGDIAKIPIIIEKDEIKK
-835 NIYSYLGILNTKI
+835 NNINEITK
-848 YNELTKIINPTI
+848 
-860 NLQIGDVIS
+860 Q
-869 LPATEILNENFNTL
+869 
-883 VQENIN
+883 NIN

-908 IANGDNIEKSY
+908 ITNGDSIEKAY
-919 DNYCQYWN
+919 DDYCQYWS
-927 DKFMQ
+927 DKFIQ

-983 IIKQFLSYAVGC
+983 ITKQFLSYAVGC

-1009 ANSDDIL
+1009 ANSDDVL
-1016 QCNES
+1016 QCNGS

-1056 FENDIVS
+1056 FENDIVI

-1094 ETYDEVL
+1094 ESYDEVL

-1148 ARVRTEYLIP
+1148 ARVRTEYLIT

-1179 TSKDRKIADKKLKE
+1179 SSKDRKIADKKLKE

-1206 AVKHISELKIS
+1206 DVKHISELKIS

>member
-106 NNGDRIEPEILDN
+106 NSGDRIEPEILDN

-207 NEEDEEVVPV
+207 NEEDEEIVPV

-250 APATQLFTPHW
+250 APATQLFTPQW

-295 EVQNSEE
+295 EVQKNEE
-302 RLKIEEIKIIDPAM
+302 RLKIEEVKIIDPAM

-335 LGWSKK
+335 LGWSKR
-341 DAVLSIIK
+341 DAILSIIK

-354 LDIDKRAGQLAS
+354 LEIDKRAGQLAS

-377 SRFFKILERMED
+377 SRFFKVLERMED
-389 DEKIS
+389 DEKIL
-394 INTLAVEESND
+394 INTLTIKESND
-405 ISESIQNLIKE
+405 ISERIQNLIKE
-416 NGLVQLEKLL
+416 NGLVHLEKLL
-426 ADFYDAKEYGSILKL
+426 AGFYDAKEYGSILKL
-441 ESIEIKELYRE
+441 ESIEIKDLYRE

-466 SLSYSIVENID
+466 SLSYSSVEKTD
-477 FDKEYELIEKLIY
+477 FGKEYELIEKLIY
-490 QYRIMIDKYDIV
+490 QYKIMIDKYDIV

-535 VFIEKCNEFTKE
+535 VFIEKCNEFIKE
-547 NRYTAMITMQSWM
+547 NRYTAMITMHSWM

-581 LHLGYGVIGIAFG
+581 NHLGTRAFEELGGEVVQTVSWVVKNKAPEKKG
-594 TTAFVLKKLESN
+594 TYIRLVDYN
-606 NFLGN
+606 NAQWKEEEFFNNKN
-611 YFRMFDKIAQNI
+611 Y
-623 ETKDCENLF
+623 
-632 KQSIKIEGL
+632 
-641 RYNFENYSSN
+641 YSA
-651 IGISETVISDE
+651 D
-662 NGKLIKYKANQK
+662 QK
-674 EFEKIPNSPIA
+674 EFKKIPGSPIA
-685 YWVSDRVRDIFE
+685 YWVSDRVREIFE
-697 KSRTLGEVGEAKQGL
+697 KNQKLGEIAQPRKGNS
-712 ATGDNDRFLRLW
+712 TSDNNRFLRLW
-724 NEINYNKIGF
+724 FEVEKNNFKLNSINLKEDSLKI
-734 GIENSEKTIESKKKW
+734 KW

-755 GEKRKWYGNQEYLVN
+755 GGFRKYYGNNEYLIN
-770 WENDG
+770 WLNDAE
-775 YEIRNFYDNKGKL
+775 EIRKIPTAVIANYDFFTKEGLTWSTVSSAKLSVRNFG
-788 RSRPQNIEYYFR
+788 E
-800 ESISW
+800 
-805 GLITSSGSSFR
+805 
-816 FFPNGFIYDVGG
+816 GFIFDNGG
-828 MSYFPNK
+828 CCLFSEKDIKYILLGLLNSKVFTILFGNISPTLNFQSGDIAKIPIIIEKDEIKK
-835 NIYSYLGILNTKI
+835 NNINEITK
-848 YNELTKIINPTI
+848 
-860 NLQIGDVIS
+860 Q
-869 LPATEILNENFNTL
+869 
-883 VQENIN
+883 NIN

-908 IANGDNIEKSY
+908 ITNGDSIEKAY
-919 DNYCQYWN
+919 DDYCQYWS
-927 DKFMQ
+927 DKFIQ

-983 IIKQFLSYAVGC
+983 ITKQFLSYAVGC

-1009 ANSDDIL
+1009 ANSDDVL
-1016 QCNES
+1016 QCNGS

-1056 FENDIVS
+1056 FENDIVI

-1094 ETYDEVL
+1094 ESYDEVL

-1148 ARVRTEYLIP
+1148 ARVRTEYLIT

-1179 TSKDRKIADKKLKE
+1179 SSKDRKIADKKLKE

-1206 AVKHISELKIS
+1206 DVKHISELKIS

>member
-1 MDKGSLKFFATE
+1 MDKGSLKSFAIK
-13 SRKDLLEKMKN
+13 SKKVLLEKMKN

-45 GNKIEING
+45 GSNIEING
-53 TLYPKK
+53 VLYSRK

-106 NNGDRIEPEILDN
+106 NSGDRIEPEILDN

-141 EKNRVDSLEK
+141 EKNTADSLEK

-170 MFEKRGSYSDIL
+170 MFERRGSYSDIL
-182 FPDGVLARGSFL
+182 FPEGLLMKESFL
-194 EKLRDEFRKAIEK
+194 DSLRDEIRKAIEK
-207 NEEDEEVVPV
+207 NEEDEEIVPV

-225 YYNSDL
+225 YYNQDKRDMIYDGSM
-231 KDEVFA
+231 K
-237 DLKKNKKITKEKI
+237 KEKI
-250 APATQLFTPHW
+250 NKEFIPPATQLFTPHW
-261 IVKYMGENSLGKLAL
+261 IVKYLAENSLGKFAL

-295 EVQNSEE
+295 EVQKNEE
-302 RLKIEEIKIIDPAM
+302 ILKIEEIKIIDPAM

-349 NNIYG
+349 NNLYG

-377 SRFFKILERMED
+377 SRFFKVLERMED
-389 DEKIS
+389 DGKIS
-394 INTLAVEESND
+394 INTLAFEE
-405 ISESIQNLIKE
+405 SESISENIQKLIKE

-426 ADFYDAKEYGSILKL
+426 ANFYDAKEYGSILKL

-452 LEELEEIYRKQGQL
+452 LEELGEIYRKQGQL
-466 SLSYSIVENID
+466 SLDYSSVENID

-490 QYRIMIDKYDIV
+490 QYKIMIDKYDIV

-510 GKGFSDK
+510 NARMNPQIKEYTDKYYPEVKSDLFSVFFIKCCEMAKINGYLGFMSPFVWMFIK
-517 LKKYVEKN
+517 SYEELRKKFITEKYIVTLTQLEYSGFEDATVPICTFVLQN
-525 YKDSKGDLFA
+525 SFKNEKGDYIKLSEFKGA
-535 VFIEKCNEFTKE
+535 KNQPIKTLEAIENPKC
-547 NRYTAMITMQSWM
+547 SW
-560 FLSSFENL
+560 
-568 RKQIIE
+568 R
-574 KREIQSL
+574 
-581 LHLGYGVIGIAFG
+581 
-594 TTAFVLKKLESN
+594 
-606 NFLGN
+606 
-611 YFRMFDKIAQNI
+611 
-623 ETKDCENLF
+623 
-632 KQSIKIEGL
+632 
-641 RYNFENYSSN
+641 
-651 IGISETVISDE
+651 
-662 NGKLIKYKANQK
+662 YKADQK
-674 EFEKIPNSPIA
+674 EFEKIPGSPIA
-685 YWVSDRVRDIFE
+685 YWVSDKVREIFE
-697 KSRTLGEVGEAKQGL
+697 KSKTLREVGMAKQGL
-712 ATGDNDRFLRLW
+712 ATADNDRFLRLW
-724 NEINYNKIGF
+724 NEINYSKIGF
-734 GIENSEKTIESKKKW
+734 GIESLEKAIESKKKW

-755 GEKRKWYGNQEYLVN
+755 GEKRKWYGNQWYLVN

-775 YEIRNFYDNKGKL
+775 YEIKNFYDNKGKL
-788 RSRPQNIEYYFR
+788 RSRPQNTEYYFK

-805 GLITSSGSSFR
+805 TDITSSGNSFR
-816 FFPNGFIYDVGG
+816 IYPKGFIYDVTG
-828 MSYFPNK
+828 MSYFIK
-835 NIYSYLGILNTKI
+835 NNLELLGILNNKFISNITKV
-848 YNELTKIINPTI
+848 LNPTLH
-860 NLQIGDVIS
+860 LQIGDAIK
-869 LPATEILNENFNTL
+869 LPYLSIKNIDTL
-883 VQENIN
+883 VQQNIN

-908 IANGDNIEKSY
+908 IIKGDSIEKAY
-919 DNYCQYWN
+919 DDYCQYWS

-1063 RVFEFVKALYGEKN
+1063 RIFEFVKALYGEKN

-1148 ARVRTEYLIP
+1148 ARVRIEYLIP

-1168 YYEKIAENPDT
+1168 YYEKIAENSDT
-1179 TSKDRKIADKKLKE
+1179 SSKDRKIADKKLKE
-1193 LYAILKELQEYAN
+1193 LYAILKELQTYAN
-1206 AVKHISELKIS
+1206 DVKHISELKIS

-1231 VKVLKKI
+1231 GKVLKKI

>member
-284 VKKNW
+284 IKENW
-289 KYYIDN
+289 KYYIEN
-295 EVQNSEE
+295 EIQKSEE

-327 MLSDIYED
+327 MLSDIYEN

-354 LDIDKRAGQLAS
+354 LDIDKRASQLAS

-377 SRFFKILERMED
+377 SRFFKVLERMEE

-394 INTLAVEESND
+394 INTLVIEESND

-416 NGLVQLEKLL
+416 NSLIHLEKLL
-426 ADFYDAKEYGSILKL
+426 VDFYDAKEYGSILKL
-441 ESIEIKELYRE
+441 ESIETKELYRE
-452 LEELEEIYRKQGQL
+452 LKELEEIYRKQGQL
-466 SLSYSIVENID
+466 SLNYSIVENID
-477 FDKEYELIEKLIY
+477 FEKEYEFIEKLIY

-510 GKGFSDK
+510 GKGFDDK

-547 NRYTAMITMQSWM
+547 NRYTAMITMHSWM

-581 LHLGYGVIGIAFG
+581 NHLGTRAFEELGGEVVQTVSWVGKNKVPEKKG
-594 TTAFVLKKLESN
+594 TYIRLVDYN
-606 NFLGN
+606 NAQWKEEEFLNNKN
-611 YFRMFDKIAQNI
+611 Y
-623 ETKDCENLF
+623 
-632 KQSIKIEGL
+632 
-641 RYNFENYSSN
+641 YS
-651 IGISETVISDE
+651 
-662 NGKLIKYKANQK
+662 ANQK
-674 EFEKIPNSPIA
+674 EFEKIPGSPIA
-685 YWVSDRVRDIFE
+685 YWVSNRVREIFE
-697 KSRTLGEVGEAKQGL
+697 KNQKLGEIAQPRKGNS
-712 ATGDNDRFLRLW
+712 TSDNNRFLRLW
-724 NEINYNKIGF
+724 FEVEKNNFKLNSINLKEDSLKI
-734 GIENSEKTIESKKKW
+734 KW

-755 GEKRKWYGNQEYLVN
+755 GGFRKYYGNNEYLIN
-770 WENDG
+770 WLNDAE
-775 YEIRNFYDNKGKL
+775 EIRKIPTAVIANYDFFTKEGLTWSTVSSAKLSVRNFG
-788 RSRPQNIEYYFR
+788 E
-800 ESISW
+800 
-805 GLITSSGSSFR
+805 
-816 FFPNGFIYDVGG
+816 GFIFDNGG
-828 MSYFPNK
+828 CCLFSEKDIKYILLGLLNSKVFTILFGNISPTLNFQSGDIAKIPIIIEKDEIKK
-835 NIYSYLGILNTKI
+835 NNI
-848 YNELTKIINPTI
+848 NEIT
-860 NLQIGDVIS
+860 Q
-869 LPATEILNENFNTL
+869 
-883 VQENIN
+883 QNIN

-908 IANGDNIEKSY
+908 ITKGDSIEKAY
-919 DNYCQYWN
+919 DDYCQYWS

-995 IMGRYSIDKEGLII
+995 IMGRYSIDKEELII
-1009 ANSDDIL
+1009 VNSDDIL

-1179 TSKDRKIADKKLKE
+1179 SSKDRKIADKKLKE
-1193 LYAILKELQEYAN
+1193 LYAILKELQTYAN
-1206 AVKHISELKIS
+1206 DVKHISELKIS

-1231 VKVLKKI
+1231 GKVLKKI

>member
-32 SKGIKEL
+32 SKGIREL

-45 GNKIEING
+45 GSEIEING
-53 TLYPKK
+53 TLYPRK

-106 NNGDRIEPEILDN
+106 NSGDRIEPEILDN

-194 EKLRDEFRKAIEK
+194 EKLRDEFRKVIEK
-207 NEEDEEVVPV
+207 NEEDEEIVPV

-295 EVQNSEE
+295 EVQKNEE
-302 RLKIEEIKIIDPAM
+302 RLKIEEVKIIDPAM

-354 LDIDKRAGQLAS
+354 LEIDKRASQLAS

-377 SRFFKILERMED
+377 SRFFKVLERMED

-394 INTLAVEESND
+394 INTLAIEESND
-405 ISESIQNLIKE
+405 ISENIQNLIKE

-441 ESIEIKELYRE
+441 ESIETEELYRE

-466 SLSYSIVENID
+466 SLSYSSVEKTD
-477 FDKEYELIEKLIY
+477 FGKEYELIEKLIY
-490 QYRIMIDKYDIV
+490 QYKIMIDKYDIV

-510 GKGFSDK
+510 GKGFDDK

-674 EFEKIPNSPIA
+674 EFKKIPGSPIA
-685 YWVSDRVRDIFE
+685 YWVSDRVREIFE
-697 KSRTLGEVGEAKQGL
+697 KNQKLGEIAQPRKGNS
-712 ATGDNDRFLRLW
+712 TSDNNRFLRLW
-724 NEINYNKIGF
+724 FEVEKNNFKLNSINLKEDSLKI
-734 GIENSEKTIESKKKW
+734 KW

-755 GEKRKWYGNQEYLVN
+755 GGFRKYYGNNEYLIN
-770 WENDG
+770 WLNDAE
-775 YEIRNFYDNKGKL
+775 EIRKIPTAVIANYDFFTKEGLTWSTVSSAKLSVRNFG
-788 RSRPQNIEYYFR
+788 E
-800 ESISW
+800 
-805 GLITSSGSSFR
+805 
-816 FFPNGFIYDVGG
+816 GFIFDNGG
-828 MSYFPNK
+828 CCLFSEKDIKYILLGLLNSKVFTILFGNISPTLNFQSGDIAKIPIIIEKDEIKK
-835 NIYSYLGILNTKI
+835 NNINEITK
-848 YNELTKIINPTI
+848 
-860 NLQIGDVIS
+860 Q
-869 LPATEILNENFNTL
+869 
-883 VQENIN
+883 NIN

-908 IANGDNIEKSY
+908 ITNGDSIEKAY
-919 DNYCQYWN
+919 DDYCQYWS
-927 DKFMQ
+927 DKFIQ

-983 IIKQFLSYAVGC
+983 ITKQFLSYAVGC

-1009 ANSDDIL
+1009 ANSDDVL
-1016 QCNES
+1016 QCNGS

-1056 FENDIVS
+1056 FENDIVI

-1094 ETYDEVL
+1094 ESYDEVL

-1148 ARVRTEYLIP
+1148 ARVRTEYLIT

-1179 TSKDRKIADKKLKE
+1179 SSKDRKIADKKLKE

-1206 AVKHISELKIS
+1206 DVKHISELKIS

>member
-284 VKKNW
+284 IKENW
-289 KYYIDN
+289 KYYIEN
-295 EVQNSEE
+295 EIQKSEE

-327 MLSDIYED
+327 MLSDIYEN

-354 LDIDKRAGQLAS
+354 LDIDKRASQLAS

-377 SRFFKILERMED
+377 SRFFKVLERMEE

-394 INTLAVEESND
+394 INTLVIEESND

-416 NGLVQLEKLL
+416 NSLIHLEKLL
-426 ADFYDAKEYGSILKL
+426 VDFYDAKEYGSILKL
-441 ESIEIKELYRE
+441 ESIETKELYRE
-452 LEELEEIYRKQGQL
+452 LKELEEIYRKQGQL
-466 SLSYSIVENID
+466 SLNYSIVENID
-477 FDKEYELIEKLIY
+477 FEKEYEFIEKLIY

-510 GKGFSDK
+510 GKGFDDK

-547 NRYTAMITMQSWM
+547 NRYTAMITMHSWM

-581 LHLGYGVIGIAFG
+581 NHLGTRAFEELGGEVVQTVSWVGKNKVPEKKG
-594 TTAFVLKKLESN
+594 TYIRLVDYN
-606 NFLGN
+606 NAQWKEEEFLNNKN
-611 YFRMFDKIAQNI
+611 Y
-623 ETKDCENLF
+623 
-632 KQSIKIEGL
+632 
-641 RYNFENYSSN
+641 YS
-651 IGISETVISDE
+651 
-662 NGKLIKYKANQK
+662 ANQK
-674 EFEKIPNSPIA
+674 EFEKIPGSPIA
-685 YWVSDRVRDIFE
+685 YWVSNRVREIFE
-697 KSRTLGEVGEAKQGL
+697 KNQKLGEIAQPRKGNS
-712 ATGDNDRFLRLW
+712 TSDNNRFLRLW
-724 NEINYNKIGF
+724 FEVEKNNFKLNSINLKEDSLKI
-734 GIENSEKTIESKKKW
+734 KW

-755 GEKRKWYGNQEYLVN
+755 GGFRKYYGNNEYLIN
-770 WENDG
+770 WLNDAE
-775 YEIRNFYDNKGKL
+775 EIRKIPTAVIANYDFFTKEGLTWSTVSSAKLSVRNFG
-788 RSRPQNIEYYFR
+788 E
-800 ESISW
+800 
-805 GLITSSGSSFR
+805 
-816 FFPNGFIYDVGG
+816 GFIFDNGG
-828 MSYFPNK
+828 CCLFSEKDIKYILLGLLNSKVFTILFGNISPTLNFQSGDIAKIPIIIEKDEIKK
-835 NIYSYLGILNTKI
+835 NNI
-848 YNELTKIINPTI
+848 NEIT
-860 NLQIGDVIS
+860 Q
-869 LPATEILNENFNTL
+869 
-883 VQENIN
+883 QNIN

-908 IANGDNIEKSY
+908 ITKGDSIEKAY
-919 DNYCQYWN
+919 DDYCQYWS

-995 IMGRYSIDKEGLII
+995 IMGRYSIDKEELII

-1148 ARVRTEYLIP
+1148 VRVRTEYLIP

-1179 TSKDRKIADKKLKE
+1179 SSKDRKIADKKLKE
-1193 LYAILKELQEYAN
+1193 LYAILKELQTYAN
-1206 AVKHISELKIS
+1206 DVKHISELKIS

-1231 VKVLKKI
+1231 GKVLKKI

>member
-45 GNKIEING
+45 GSEIEING

-106 NNGDRIEPEILDN
+106 NSRDRIEPEILDN

-141 EKNRVDSLEK
+141 EKNTPNSLGK
-151 LYSILVEEKCY
+151 LYSILVEEKCH

-170 MFEKRGSYSDIL
+170 MFERRGSYSDIL

-207 NEEDEEVVPV
+207 NEEDEEIVPV

-276 ESCGVSEE
+276 ESCGASEE
-284 VKKNW
+284 IKKNW

-354 LDIDKRAGQLAS
+354 LDIDKRASQLAS

-377 SRFFKILERMED
+377 SRFFKVLERMEE

-394 INTLAVEESND
+394 INTLVIEESND

-416 NGLVQLEKLL
+416 NSLIHLEKLL
-426 ADFYDAKEYGSILKL
+426 VDFYDAKEYGSILKL
-441 ESIEIKELYRE
+441 ESIETKELYRE
-452 LEELEEIYRKQGQL
+452 LKELEEIYRKQGQL
-466 SLSYSIVENID
+466 SLNYSIVENID
-477 FDKEYELIEKLIY
+477 FEKEYEFIEKLIY

-510 GKGFSDK
+510 GKGFDDK

-547 NRYTAMITMQSWM
+547 NRYTAMITMHSWM

-581 LHLGYGVIGIAFG
+581 NHLGTRAFEELGGEVVQTVSWVGKNKVPEKKG
-594 TTAFVLKKLESN
+594 TYIRLVDYN
-606 NFLGN
+606 NAQWKEEEFLNNKN
-611 YFRMFDKIAQNI
+611 Y
-623 ETKDCENLF
+623 
-632 KQSIKIEGL
+632 
-641 RYNFENYSSN
+641 YS
-651 IGISETVISDE
+651 
-662 NGKLIKYKANQK
+662 ANQK
-674 EFEKIPNSPIA
+674 EFEKIPGSPIA
-685 YWVSDRVRDIFE
+685 YWVSNRVREIFE
-697 KSRTLGEVGEAKQGL
+697 KNQKLGEIAQPRKGNS
-712 ATGDNDRFLRLW
+712 TSDNNRFLRLW
-724 NEINYNKIGF
+724 FEVEKNNFKLNSINLKEDSLKI
-734 GIENSEKTIESKKKW
+734 KW

-755 GEKRKWYGNQEYLVN
+755 GGFRKYYGNNEYLIN
-770 WENDG
+770 WLNDAE
-775 YEIRNFYDNKGKL
+775 EIRKIPTAVIANYDFFTKEGLTWSTVSSAKLSVRNFG
-788 RSRPQNIEYYFR
+788 E
-800 ESISW
+800 
-805 GLITSSGSSFR
+805 
-816 FFPNGFIYDVGG
+816 GFIFDNGG
-828 MSYFPNK
+828 CCLFSEKDIKYILLGLLNSKVFTILFGNISPTLNFQSGDIAKIPIIIEKDEIKK
-835 NIYSYLGILNTKI
+835 NNI
-848 YNELTKIINPTI
+848 NEIT
-860 NLQIGDVIS
+860 Q
-869 LPATEILNENFNTL
+869 
-883 VQENIN
+883 QNIN

-908 IANGDNIEKSY
+908 ITKGDSIEKAY
-919 DNYCQYWN
+919 DDYCQYWS

-995 IMGRYSIDKEGLII
+995 IMGRYSIDKEELII

-1179 TSKDRKIADKKLKE
+1179 SSKDRKIADKKLKE
-1193 LYAILKELQEYAN
+1193 LYAILKELQTYAN
-1206 AVKHISELKIS
+1206 DVKHISELKIS

-1231 VKVLKKI
+1231 GKVLKKI

>member
-119 YYEFD
+119 YYELD

-284 VKKNW
+284 IKENW
-289 KYYIDN
+289 KYYIEN
-295 EVQNSEE
+295 EIQKSEE

-327 MLSDIYED
+327 MLSDIYEN

-354 LDIDKRAGQLAS
+354 LDIDKRASQLAS

-377 SRFFKILERMED
+377 SRFFKVLERMEE

-394 INTLAVEESND
+394 INTLVIEESND

-416 NGLVQLEKLL
+416 NSLIHLEKLL
-426 ADFYDAKEYGSILKL
+426 VDFYDAKEYGSILKL
-441 ESIEIKELYRE
+441 ESIETKELYRE
-452 LEELEEIYRKQGQL
+452 LKELEEIYRKQGQL
-466 SLSYSIVENID
+466 SLNYSIVENID
-477 FDKEYELIEKLIY
+477 FEKEYEFIEKLIY

-510 GKGFSDK
+510 GKGFDDK

-547 NRYTAMITMQSWM
+547 NRYTAMITMHSWM

-581 LHLGYGVIGIAFG
+581 NHLGTRAFEELGGEVVQTVSWVGKNKVPEKKG
-594 TTAFVLKKLESN
+594 TYIRLVDYN
-606 NFLGN
+606 NAQWKEEEFLNNKN
-611 YFRMFDKIAQNI
+611 Y
-623 ETKDCENLF
+623 
-632 KQSIKIEGL
+632 
-641 RYNFENYSSN
+641 YS
-651 IGISETVISDE
+651 
-662 NGKLIKYKANQK
+662 ANQK
-674 EFEKIPNSPIA
+674 EFEKIPGSPIT
-685 YWVSDRVRDIFE
+685 YWVSNRVREIFE
-697 KSRTLGEVGEAKQGL
+697 KNQKLGEIAQPRKGNS
-712 ATGDNDRFLRLW
+712 TSDNNRFLRLW
-724 NEINYNKIGF
+724 FEVEKNNFKLNSINLKEDSLKI
-734 GIENSEKTIESKKKW
+734 KW

-755 GEKRKWYGNQEYLVN
+755 GGFRKYYGNNEYLIN
-770 WENDG
+770 WLNDAE
-775 YEIRNFYDNKGKL
+775 EIRKIPTAVIANYDFFTKEGLTWSTVSSAKLSVRNFG
-788 RSRPQNIEYYFR
+788 E
-800 ESISW
+800 
-805 GLITSSGSSFR
+805 
-816 FFPNGFIYDVGG
+816 GFIFDNGG
-828 MSYFPNK
+828 CCLFSEKDIKYILLGLLNSKVFTILFGNISPTLNFQSGDIAKIPIIIEKDEIKK
-835 NIYSYLGILNTKI
+835 NNI
-848 YNELTKIINPTI
+848 NEIT
-860 NLQIGDVIS
+860 Q
-869 LPATEILNENFNTL
+869 
-883 VQENIN
+883 QNIN

-908 IANGDNIEKSY
+908 ITKGDSIEKAY
-919 DNYCQYWN
+919 DDYCQYWS

-995 IMGRYSIDKEGLII
+995 IMGRYSIDKEELII

-1179 TSKDRKIADKKLKE
+1179 SSKDRKIADKKLKE
-1193 LYAILKELQEYAN
+1193 LYAILKELQTYAN
-1206 AVKHISELKIS
+1206 DVKHISELKIS

-1231 VKVLKKI
+1231 GKVLKKI